1 MGIEEIR
8 RRTAERKAAGTS
20 GVYPQ
25 HAGRAAARA
34 KASGAVAKSRVA
46 LPVCA
51 HEGRILSPCHSCG
64 AANRHVRACEFEGG
78 EKHGRCV
85 RDAAEKADPGEV
97 TNCATCPDHTARA
110 RILSAEPP
118 RPTFTPQV
126 TDPAAGVVIGS
137 YGWPALVALQIRV
150 IRETCGPV
158 PICVSSD
165 KPEATAELA
174 AICSAAPDVYLW
186 PNATRIGHCGGDI
199 SAYWKGIVWGAA
211 RGLKVVAKLSHR
223 FFALRPRWLQD
234 GAGELLASGLPL
246 ATRKCAGR
254 ENFPLRTEAVLLDV
268 AQWNRPDVLAML
280 APREYWRDVPG
291 GNYVEHYFDRLLRTH
306 LGGVYWP
313 WSLLNEDRYAPA
325 PDTLWHCSHTR
336 AEYDALAARYGVTL
350 PPDFHVEGWMR
361 DLKAGI
367 YKYG

>member
-1 MGIEEIR
+1 MGIEDLR
-8 RRTAERKAAGTS
+8 REKAARKAAGTS

-25 HAGRAAARA
+25 HAGKAAARP
-34 KASGAVAKSRVA
+34 KASGAVA
-46 LPVCA
+46 LPVVVP
-51 HEGRILSPCHSCG
+51 PCVHGGTDADIVERCPTCG
-64 AANRHVRACEFEGG
+64 GGARHVRECEV
-78 EKHGRCV
+78 HGRCTREPV
-85 RDAAEKADPGEV
+85 NPAVMDCARCRRDGLGY
-97 TNCATCPDHTARA
+97 TPDVPARPA
-110 RILSAEPP
+110 FAPKP
-118 RPTFTPQV
+118 

-165 KPEATAELA
+165 KPEAAAELA

-361 DLKAGI
+361 DLKAGV
-367 YKYG
+367 YKFG